1 MSDRLINGP
10 ANAEYT
16 FLFAHGSGAGMDS
29 PFMESF
35 ATGLA
40 EKEIRVIRFEF
51 PYMKTIRETGK
62 KRPPNS
68 MPILLDSFVREIERL
83 DGTVI
88 IGGKSMGG
96 RVASK
101 VLMDSKARACIGFGY
116 PFHPP
121 GRPNKLR
128 VDHFDL
134 LTKPMLIIQGTR
146 DPFGKPEEN
155 LAQYLSHTMR
165 IQWLLDG
172 DHSFSTRKK
181 SSRTKEQ
188 NILIAIDAIDTFIR
202 SLNS

>member
-68 MPILLDSFVREIERL
+68 FQI
-83 DGTVI
+83 
-88 IGGKSMGG
+88 
-96 RVASK
+96 
-101 VLMDSKARACIGFGY
+101 
-116 PFHPP
+116 
-121 GRPNKLR
+121 
-128 VDHFDL
+128 
-134 LTKPMLIIQGTR
+134 
-146 DPFGKPEEN
+146 
-155 LAQYLSHTMR
+155 
-165 IQWLLDG
+165 
-172 DHSFSTRKK
+172 
-181 SSRTKEQ
+181 
-188 NILIAIDAIDTFIR
+188 
-202 SLNS
+202 